1 MNEMFSQGGKGSTG
15 ILTNKQAIARK
26 FGVKQNEVVYFA
38 VGVDLG
44 GYKVIYDKTTQ
55 RAYSL
60 PALPT
65 GTIAATLNEQ
75 AILVHSAGTVDL
87 GELAVSREEYVTIP
101 GSFAL
106 GGTINTKNEQLS
118 FTDGNYRWEG
128 PLPKSVPIGSTPS
141 TSGGIGEGFW
151 VNTNP
156 SAKLTQFKEDLLKP
170 DGAKYI
176 GICPDVATLRTIE
189 PSFDGQRITVL
200 GYYSTSPGQGG
211 GDFVAFSSSDNDD
224 GVNIFVTSGGK
235 RWKRVG
241 SHIDIPVENGGML
254 ASRTAEQNSEALERI
269 HACLPQTG
277 GKLRFSSFYDIKYGA
292 ICPPR
297 VMWEGVGRDS
307 CGLRKTGNDIK
318 TVPDRIWQGAPH
330 SFSLDFIAAIDMDSS
345 VSGDLTGNF
354 SRSGSIMGMSLI
366 GASVAKNTYGIYS
379 AISYMVRLEDLYI
392 EHVLAGYHTSDSWL
406 QDFNSLIIKDVQDG
420 IVVDTGGTT
429 YNLTNV
435 YVKNVTRW
443 AYKFSNI
450 TYSAMRSCAAD
461 FVTGSAY
468 VFLGCTGIVM
478 DGCGAEEIHG
488 SLFECNQSRLTINAF
503 RGVNITDTGS
513 IACIFT
519 QSAVTFTGSFLP
531 EFTGSPTSKY
541 WQVNDT
547 TINLINTVAPAASR
561 VLWAAAVSQFNY
573 SDWGGNYTIWG
584 TDTWTATGYK
594 INGVAH
600 VYGST
605 APDSSVTQ
613 FGNGARWELLTPIAG
628 QAYKWVH
635 VGAGVW
641 KVAGSV
647 AA

>member
-26 FGVKQNEVVYFA
+26 FGVKQNEVVYFF

-44 GYKVIYDKTTQ
+44 GYKVIYDKSTQ

-60 PALPT
+60 PVLPA
-65 GTIAATLNEQ
+65 GTTAISLNEH
-75 AILVHSAGTVDL
+75 AVLVHSAGTVDL
-87 GELAVSREEYVTIP
+87 GELALSREEYVTIP

-106 GGTINTKNEQLS
+106 GGTINTKNEQLP

-128 PLPKSVPIGSTPS
+128 SLPKSVPIGSTPS

-156 SAKLTQFKEDLLKP
+156 SAKLTQFKEDLLEP
-170 DGAKYI
+170 DGVKHI
-176 GICPDVATLRTIE
+176 GVCPDVATLRTIE

-211 GDFVAFSSSDNDD
+211 GDFVAFSSSDSDD

-354 SRSGSIMGMSLI
+354 SRSGSITGMGLI

-392 EHVLAGYHTSDSWL
+392 EHVLAGYRTSDSWL

-450 TYSAMRSCAAD
+450 TYSSMRGCAAD

-468 VFLGCTGIVM
+468 VFLGCTGVVM

-488 SLFECNQSRLTINAF
+488 SLFECNQSRLAINAF
-503 RGVNITDTGS
+503 RGVNLMDTGS
-513 IACIFT
+513 TACIFT
-519 QSAVTFTGSFLP
+519 QCAVTFTGSFLP

-600 VYGST
+600 VYGSS